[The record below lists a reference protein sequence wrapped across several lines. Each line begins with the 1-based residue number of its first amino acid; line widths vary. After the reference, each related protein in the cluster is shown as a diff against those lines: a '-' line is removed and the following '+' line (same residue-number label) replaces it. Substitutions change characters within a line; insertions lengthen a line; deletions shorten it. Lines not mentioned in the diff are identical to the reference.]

1 MKDIGYVP
9 ETKFVLHDVDQETKE
24 EALMAHSERLA
35 AAQGFMNS
43 PARST
48 LRIIKNL
55 RVCGDCHNAL
65 KIISTIV
72 GREIIARDARRFTIL
87 KMDYVLVK
95 IIGECLRLPAS
106 VSFALEKSRVIKNTW
121 LPRHAYPLTFD

>member
-1 MKDIGYVP
+1 
-9 ETKFVLHDVDQETKE
+9 
-24 EALMAHSERLA
+24 MAHSERLA

-95 IIGECLRLPAS
+95 IIGEISTRETLASTHKDQKGYKKLPYLGLAETWR
-106 VSFALEKSRVIKNTW
+106 VLEWK
-121 LPRHAYPLTFD
+121 